1 MDPKKAAILL
11 IEDDPTLIEMYQMKF
26 RLSGLKLLVATG
38 GYSGLAMVK
47 KVKPDLVLLD
57 IRMDDLDG
65 FEVLKRMKT
74 DPTLKDIPVYLLTN
88 MGEKDAAEKG
98 KRLGAEAYVMKAKLT
113 PQEVVDMVSLRL
125 NESQAHL

>member
-65 FEVLKRMKT
+65 FEVLKRMKA

-125 NESQAHL
+125 NKSQSHL

>member
-11 IEDDPTLIEMYQMKF
+11 IEDDPTLIEMYQLKF
-26 RLSGLKLLVATG
+26 KLSELNLLVATG
-38 GYSGLAMVK
+38 GYQGLDMVK
-47 KVKPDLVLLD
+47 KEKPDLVLLD

-65 FEVLKRMKT
+65 FEVLKRMKA
-74 DPTLKDIPVYLLTN
+74 DPTLNDIPVYLLTN

-113 PQEVVDMVSLRL
+113 PQEVVSLVESRL
-125 NESQAHL
+125 TKS

>member
-1 MDPKKAAILL
+1 MEPKKAAILL

-65 FEVLKRMKT
+65 FEVLKRMKA

>member
-11 IEDDPTLIEMYQMKF
+11 IEDDPTLIEMYQLKF
-26 RLSGLKLLVATG
+26 RLSGLNLLVATG
-38 GYSGLAMVK
+38 GYRGLDMVK
-47 KVKPDLVLLD
+47 KEKPDLVLLD

-65 FEVLKRMKT
+65 FEVLKRMKA

-113 PQEVVDMVSLRL
+113 PQEVVALVESRL
-125 NESQAHL
+125 AKS

>member
-11 IEDDPTLIEMYQMKF
+11 IEDDPTLIEMYQLKF
-26 RLSGLKLLVATG
+26 RLSGLNLLVATG
-38 GYSGLAMVK
+38 GYRGLDMVK
-47 KVKPDLVLLD
+47 KEKPDLVLLD

-65 FEVLKRMKT
+65 FEVLKRMKA

-113 PQEVVDMVSLRL
+113 PQEVVSLVESRL
-125 NESQAHL
+125 TKL

>member
-11 IEDDPTLIEMYQMKF
+11 IEDDPTLIEMYQLKF
-26 RLSGLKLLVATG
+26 RLSGLNLLVATG
-38 GYSGLAMVK
+38 GYRGLDMVK
-47 KVKPDLVLLD
+47 KEKPDLVLLD

-65 FEVLKRMKT
+65 FEVLKRMKA
-74 DPTLKDIPVYLLTN
+74 DPTLKGIPVYLLTN

-113 PQEVVDMVSLRL
+113 PQEVVSLVESRL
-125 NESQAHL
+125 TKL

>member
-26 RLSGLKLLVATG
+26 RLSGLKLLVAAG
-38 GYSGLAMVK
+38 GYSGLALVK
-47 KVKPDLVLLD
+47 KMKPDLVLLD

-65 FEVLKRMKT
+65 FEVLKRMKA
-74 DPTLKDIPVYLLTN
+74 DPALKDIPVYLLTN

-125 NESQAHL
+125 NESQSHL

>member
-125 NESQAHL
+125 NESQSHL

>member
-26 RLSGLKLLVATG
+26 RLSGLKLLVAAG

-47 KVKPDLVLLD
+47 KMKPDLVLLD

-65 FEVLKRMKT
+65 FEVLKRMKA
-74 DPTLKDIPVYLLTN
+74 DPALKDIPVYLLTN

-113 PQEVVDMVSLRL
+113 PQEVVDIVSLRL
-125 NESQAHL
+125 NESQSHL

>member
-65 FEVLKRMKT
+65 FEVLKRMKA

-98 KRLGAEAYVMKAKLT
+98 KRLGADAYVMKAKLT

-125 NESQAHL
+125 NESQSHL

>member
-1 MDPKKAAILL
+1 MDSKKVTILL
-11 IEDDPTLIEMYQMKF
+11 IEDDPTLIEMYQLKF
-26 RLSGLKLLVATG
+26 RLSGLNLLVATG
-38 GYSGLAMVK
+38 GYRGLDMVK
-47 KVKPDLVLLD
+47 KEKPDLVLLD

-65 FEVLKRMKT
+65 FEVLKRMKA

-113 PQEVVDMVSLRL
+113 PQEVVSLVESRL
-125 NESQAHL
+125 TKL

>member
-1 MDPKKAAILL
+1 MDSKKATILL
-11 IEDDPTLIEMYQMKF
+11 IEDDPTLIEMYQLKF
-26 RLSGLKLLVATG
+26 RLSGLNLLVATG
-38 GYSGLAMVK
+38 GYRGLDMVK
-47 KVKPDLVLLD
+47 KEKPDLVLLD

-65 FEVLKRMKT
+65 FEVLKRMKA

-113 PQEVVDMVSLRL
+113 PQEVVSLVESRL
-125 NESQAHL
+125 TKL

>member
-1 MDPKKAAILL
+1 MNPKKATILL
-11 IEDDPTLIEMYQMKF
+11 IEDDPTLIEMYQLKF
-26 RLSGLKLLVATG
+26 RLSGLNLLVATG
-38 GYSGLAMVK
+38 GYRGLDMVK
-47 KVKPDLVLLD
+47 KDKPDLVLLD

-65 FEVLKRMKT
+65 FEVLKRMKA

-113 PQEVVDMVSLRL
+113 PQEVVALVESRL
-125 NESQAHL
+125 TKL

>member
-11 IEDDPTLIEMYQMKF
+11 IEDDPTLIEMYQLKF
-26 RLSGLKLLVATG
+26 QLSGLNLLVATG
-38 GYSGLAMVK
+38 GYRGLDMVK
-47 KVKPDLVLLD
+47 KEKPDLVLLD

-65 FEVLKRMKT
+65 FEVLKRMKA
-74 DPTLKDIPVYLLTN
+74 DPTLKGIPVYLLTN

-113 PQEVVDMVSLRL
+113 PQEVVSLVESRL
-125 NESQAHL
+125 ARL